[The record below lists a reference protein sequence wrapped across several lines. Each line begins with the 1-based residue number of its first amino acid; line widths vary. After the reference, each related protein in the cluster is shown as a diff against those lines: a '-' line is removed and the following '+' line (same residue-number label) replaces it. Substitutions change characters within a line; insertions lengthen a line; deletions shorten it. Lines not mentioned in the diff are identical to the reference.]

1 VQHELKLPLG
11 REISVVPNIGPARRA
26 AIMLARD
33 RQSRVGLRIERYQG
47 DGTDFDC
54 LRDYRQGDDHRAI
67 HWRSSARHRTLFCRQ
82 YRAERD
88 RQLVLAV
95 DTGHLMCE
103 PMAGGVP
110 KIDRA
115 VSAALLLAF
124 VSLKS
129 GDRVGL
135 FAFDERVG
143 LFIAPG
149 AGMSQFRTLAQRTA
163 QLDYTHAETNF
174 TLGLTSLSQ
183 KLNRRSLIVLLT
195 DFVDTIT
202 AELMLE
208 NLSRLGRKHLV
219 LFVSLRDPDLVDLSR
234 APPSGVLELNRAVVA
249 SSYLQERLL
258 VLKRLQRLGLLT
270 IDAEPERVGPEL
282 INRYLEIKRRELV

>member
-1 VQHELKLPLG
+1 MSAGGAQIRIPLTPLRRGAAAVEAAWIRYPGPLGLVQHELKLPLR

-88 RQLVLAV
+88 RQVVLAV

-149 AGMSQFRTLAQRTA
+149 RACPSSGRWPSAARNSTTPTPRP
-163 QLDYTHAETNF
+163 
-174 TLGLTSLSQ
+174 TSRWASPRS
-183 KLNRRSLIVLLT
+183 RRS
-195 DFVDTIT
+195 
-202 AELMLE
+202 
-208 NLSRLGRKHLV
+208 
-219 LFVSLRDPDLVDLSR
+219 
-234 APPSGVLELNRAVVA
+234 
-249 SSYLQERLL
+249 
-258 VLKRLQRLGLLT
+258 
-270 IDAEPERVGPEL
+270 
-282 INRYLEIKRRELV
+282 